1 MQTGTQDSIFS
12 NALGIK
18 RNDVVAIIGSGG
30 KTSLMFRLAWEGMA
44 LGLKVLVTTSTKIF
58 IPEPPQYTAMDLSGQ
73 FFSDMQI
80 LEPGV
85 YVGGIVDYREGKV
98 IGVAPELLAQHVQR
112 FDLVLIEADGA
123 AMKSLKGWKAT
134 EPVIPHIAQKTIAV
148 IDIQAIGQEATADFI
163 HRFEIFSHITGAK
176 RQCIISTTHIL
187 NLIRHPEGLFGKA
200 QGEKVLYLNKT
211 ETALSRKHA
220 EELGCKVDDMNVVA
234 GSIKLGEVFFSTMRN
249 I

>member
-1 MQTGTQDSIFS
+1 MQKSTQDSIFS

-30 KTSLMFRLAWEGMA
+30 KTSLMFRLAWEGMT

-58 IPEPPQYTAMDLSGQ
+58 IPEPSQYTAIDLSGQ
-73 FFSDMQI
+73 FFSNI
-80 LEPGV
+80 EITEPGV
-85 YVGGIVDYREGKV
+85 YVGGIVDCREGKV
-98 IGVAPELLAQHVQR
+98 IGVAPELLAEQVKR

-134 EPVIPHIAQKTIAV
+134 EPVIPHITQKTIAV
-148 IDIQAIGQEATADFI
+148 IDIQAIGQEATAEFI
-163 HRFEIFSHITGAK
+163 HRFDIFSNISGAK

-200 QGEKVLYLNKT
+200 QGEKILYLNKT
-211 ETALSRKHA
+211 ETALNQKHA
-220 EELGCKVDDMNVVA
+220 EELSCKVDDMNVVA
-234 GSIKLGEVFFSTMRN
+234 GSIKLGKVCFSTKRN